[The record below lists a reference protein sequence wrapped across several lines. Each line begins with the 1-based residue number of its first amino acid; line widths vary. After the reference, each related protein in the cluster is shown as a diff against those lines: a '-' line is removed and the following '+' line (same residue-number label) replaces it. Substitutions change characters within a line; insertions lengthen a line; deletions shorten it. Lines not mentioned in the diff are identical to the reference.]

1 MLQALRS
8 GSFVTRER
16 LRVYSILLLVAY
28 AVAIVALLATSD
40 GLVDR
45 AGRPLGT
52 DFANVYSAGR
62 LALDGKAGLAYDFD
76 AHHAVQ
82 KEVSG
87 RADIP
92 YFGWHYPPMFLLLA
106 AALATLPYL

>member
-16 LRVYSILLLVAY
+16 LRVYSILLLAAY

-40 GLVDR
+40 GRVDR

-52 DFANVYSAGR
+52 DFANVY
-62 LALDGKAGLAYDFD
+62 
-76 AHHAVQ
+76 
-82 KEVSG
+82 
-87 RADIP
+87 
-92 YFGWHYPPMFLLLA
+92 
-106 AALATLPYL
+106 